1 MVENAPDN
9 GMDGLMGVPWWFCCT
24 RAVSEVGHWELERKP
39 QKSEA
44 EKKKIYSTSF
54 PPPPFGG
61 VKKSLKL
68 SVHAHLFQLNLHIP
82 PADRGRG
89 VSCVVKILKR
99 GEKRGIL
106 YLEGKF
112 VAWLLDHLCRDQ
124 CSNSSLS
131 WNQSHSSNTLTLN
144 EANLFQM
151 ERFPKN
157 FTPQTCMRCNQ
168 SNLSSSG
175 TVEDTEK
182 HLVRWISFPEVLDLQ
197 WDLDT
202 KPKAGGYYCF
212 VVHTS
217 IRFASP
223 ARLRYL
229 DFIFFL
235 GVQISLGAED
245 SVNALVDIWRLCSQP
260 WHTAWQQ
267 KG

>member
-1 MVENAPDN
+1 MRWDTENWRGN
-9 GMDGLMGVPWWFCCT
+9 QSRV
-24 RAVSEVGHWELERKP
+24 R
-39 QKSEA
+39 Q
-44 EKKKIYSTSF
+44 KKKIYSTSF

-68 SVHAHLFQLNLHIP
+68 SVLAHLFQLNLHIP

-99 GEKRGIL
+99 GKKRGIL

-112 VAWLLDHLCRDQ
+112 VAWLLDHLRRDQ

-182 HLVRWISFPEVLDLQ
+182 HLVRRIYFPDLVRIAAEVLDLQ
-197 WDLDT
+197 
-202 KPKAGGYYCF
+202 
-212 VVHTS
+212 
-217 IRFASP
+217 
-223 ARLRYL
+223 
-229 DFIFFL
+229 
-235 GVQISLGAED
+235 
-245 SVNALVDIWRLCSQP
+245 
-260 WHTAWQQ
+260 
-267 KG
+267 